1 MRPTGRPSDSF
12 IARVRTRHPLR
23 QVVRCLSEFSSQALR
38 GTRIEWYP
46 RRRPSIK
53 KLSPAATE
61 GDNAGLCW
69 SSLESV
75 PGAVL
80 PAFFRTQRGYQPT
93 VRLIVSDC
101 GIIRQVA
108 GARRF
113 RPARAHPAGFAVFSE
128 ALGFCPAASWLP
140 PGPDFRGVACR
151 RCQLKPA
158 ASRGPSLGTGALRL
172 VCPSND
178 TRNLPPPC
186 PRVKAGRA
194 LTAKC
199 DRGPLP
205 CASLTRLRTA
215 SSRHHGVRSLFIVC
229 SGSLMIGPQGE

>member
-12 IARVRTRHPLR
+12 IPRVRTRHPLR

-93 VRLIVSDC
+93 VRLVVSDC

-113 RPARAHPAGFAVFSE
+113 RPARAHPAGFAVS
-128 ALGFCPAASWLP
+128 AKPLGSVRRRHGYLQVQIFAASHVEGASSSPRRLADNP
-140 PGPDFRGVACR
+140 SGRAPCALSVLRTTPGICPRLA
-151 RCQLKPA
+151 L
-158 ASRGPSLGTGALRL
+158 ASRPGA
-172 VCPSND
+172 P
-178 TRNLPPPC
+178 
-186 PRVKAGRA
+186 
-194 LTAKC
+194 
-199 DRGPLP
+199 
-205 CASLTRLRTA
+205 
-215 SSRHHGVRSLFIVC
+215 
-229 SGSLMIGPQGE
+229 